1 MRLRNI
7 LVAGAI
13 AISGVFSA
21 VLVTEPVSA
30 ADKICEDTS
39 IDEQLREAAGCNVG
53 ADNKAANHV
62 VNIINV
68 AIGFVALIAVIMIV
82 IGGQRYVVSAGDP
95 GKLKQAKDMIVYSVV
110 AIVVAVLAFAI
121 VSFVS
126 GAITSDANTGGSSSE
141 TNNE

>member
-39 IDEQLREAAGCNVG
+39 IDEQLREAAGCNVW

-68 AIGFVALIAVIMIV
+68 AIGFVTLIAVIMIV
-82 IGGQRYVVSAGDP
+82 IGGQRYVVSAGDR
-95 GKLKQAKDMIVYSVV
+95 KSVV
-110 AIVVAVLAFAI
+110 
-121 VSFVS
+121 
-126 GAITSDANTGGSSSE
+126 
-141 TNNE
+141 